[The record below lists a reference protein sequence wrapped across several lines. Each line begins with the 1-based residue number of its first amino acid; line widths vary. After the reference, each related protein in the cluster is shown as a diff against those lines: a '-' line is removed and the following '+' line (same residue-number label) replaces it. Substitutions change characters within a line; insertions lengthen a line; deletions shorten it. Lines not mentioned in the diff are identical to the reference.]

1 MQYKSPVCHNKSSSC
16 LRRVDQSPQCT
27 ALNDYALR
35 SALHP
40 ASLPVPVLSFT
51 TSPPNPYGLY
61 RENYS
66 THSQCLLTVWSPPL
80 RKTRRAHVCCAARTS
95 TCSRW
100 GSAITRCVTAAPPR
114 CGCCAS
120 RSTAPS
126 AGSSST
132 RCRLALSSALL
143 SSSSE
148 STGLTHTPHTHAE
161 PRPHHHSHHT
171 NVS

>member
-1 MQYKSPVCHNKSSSC
+1 MRRKSPVCHNKSSSC
-16 LRRVDQSPQCT
+16 LRRADQSPQCT
-27 ALNDYALR
+27 APNDYALR

-40 ASLPVPVLSFT
+40 ASLPVLSFT
-51 TSPPNPYGLY
+51 TSPENLYGLF

-66 THSQCLLTVWSPPL
+66 THSQCLLTVWNPPL
-80 RKTRRAHVCCAARTS
+80 RKTRRALVCCAARTS

-126 AGSSST
+126 AGNSST
-132 RCRLALSSALL
+132 RYRRRL
-143 SSSSE
+143 SSSA
-148 STGLTHTPHTHAE
+148 STGLAHWTPQTHGSASAPLPPH
-161 PRPHHHSHHT
+161 
-171 NVS
+171 